1 MYKLSSV
8 AWPLIQA
15 EELAALLGEES
26 APVVLDVT
34 VLLAPA
40 RFDGDYRPASGVS
53 AWREAHVPGS
63 RHVDLLA
70 VFSDGGSDLHFSRPR
85 VGQLVEDLAGLGI
98 TADTDVVLYDQGTT
112 TWAARVWWLLR
123 SIGFHARVL
132 DGGLAR
138 WRTLDLPVAVGD
150 DAPVRPAAAP
160 LDVTEYRPAWA
171 DRHDAVAIVEGSA
184 PGTLVCALAPA
195 QFSGAEQTRYSRR
208 GHIPGS
214 RNLSAK
220 SLLDE
225 TGRLRPVE
233 ELRSLASA
241 ALAGADDPVV
251 LYCGGGISACLSAL
265 GLVLAGHHD
274 IRIYDGSLEEWTADP
289 ALPLVTLPGGEP

>member
-1 MYKLSSV
+1 M
-8 AWPLIQA
+8 
-15 EELAALLGEES
+15 
-26 APVVLDVT
+26 
-34 VLLAPA
+34 
-40 RFDGDYRPASGVS
+40 
-53 AWREAHVPGS
+53 
-63 RHVDLLA
+63 
-70 VFSDGGSDLHFSRPR
+70 
-85 VGQLVEDLAGLGI
+85 
-98 TADTDVVLYDQGTT
+98 
-112 TWAARVWWLLR
+112 WWLLR

-150 DAPVRPAAAP
+150 DVRSPGGGAARRDGIPA
-160 LDVTEYRPAWA
+160 AWA

>member
-15 EELAALLGEES
+15 EELAALLGEEPQ
-26 APVVLDVT
+26 PVVLDVT

-40 RFDGDYRPASGVS
+40 RFDGDYRPESGASG
-53 AWREAHVPGS
+53 WREAHVPGS

-70 VFSDGGSDLHFSRPR
+70 ALSDSGSTLHFSRPR
-85 VGQLVEDLAGLGI
+85 VERLVQDLAELGI
-98 TADTDVVLYDQGTT
+98 APDTDVVVYDQGSM
-112 TWAARVWWLLR
+112 TWASRVWWLLR
-123 SIGFHARVL
+123 SIGFDARVL

-138 WRTLDLPVAVGD
+138 WRTLDLPVATGD
-150 DAPVRPAAAP
+150 GAPDRPAAAP
-160 LDVTEYRPAWA
+160 LAVTGYRPAWA
-171 DRHDAVAIVEGSA
+171 DRDDAIAIVEGQA
-184 PGTLVCALAPA
+184 QGTLVCALAPA
-195 QFSGAEQTRYSRR
+195 QFSGAEKTRYSRR

-220 SLLDE
+220 SLLDD
-225 TGRLRPVE
+225 TGRLRSVD
-233 ELRSLASA
+233 ELRALASA

-265 GLVLAGHHD
+265 GLVLTGRDD

-289 ALPLVTLPGGEP
+289 ALPLVTLPGGEL